1 MKTNKIYN
9 MDCLEGLKQI
19 EDNFVDLTV
28 TSPPYDN
35 IREYNGY
42 SFDFENIAK
51 ELYRVTKE
59 GGVVVWVVGDEVKNG
74 NKSLTSFRHA
84 LYFQS
89 LGFSVFDVII
99 YKKTGT
105 SPPNKNRYFNTFEY
119 MFVLTKG
126 RLAKVNLLKDKK
138 NKWAGTTTFGVVS
151 RREKDGSLTKK
162 ERKTINE
169 YSVRTNI
176 WEYKNGMGFTSSDS
190 KAHLHPAVFP
200 EKLVEDHIISWSNKN
215 DIVMDIFMGSGTT
228 AKMALLN
235 NRQFIGFEISQEY
248 CEMANKRIEYLL
260 NQVNIFDIIG
270 E

>member
-1 MKTNKIYN
+1 
-9 MDCLEGLKQI
+9 L
-19 EDNFVDLTV
+19 
-28 TSPPYDN
+28 
-35 IREYNGY
+35 R
-42 SFDFENIAK
+42 
-51 ELYRVTKE
+51 
-59 GGVVVWVVGDEVKNG
+59 
-74 NKSLTSFRHA
+74 
-84 LYFQS
+84 
-89 LGFSVFDVII
+89 
-99 YKKTGT
+99 
-105 SPPNKNRYFNTFEY
+105 
-119 MFVLTKG
+119 
-126 RLAKVNLLKDKK
+126 DKK

-151 RREKDGSLTKK
+151 RREKDGTLTKK

-190 KAHLHPAVFP
+190 KAHLHPAIFP

-248 CEMANKRIEYLL
+248 CEMANKRIDYLL
-260 NQVNIFDIIG
+260 NQVSIFDIIG